1 MFSVYSMK
9 NSAIICVLALF
20 VAACASVTP
29 QSNITSQ
36 AANAATDSQASAPV
50 SQTAAGNVDTTQDT
64 WAKQHAAYLRT
75 LDFAKIDRQKNIPAT
90 YSIKTEIINSRYY
103 IRNSETDL
111 TVDHNVRS
119 ALREL
124 RSAKQLFD
132 RAIANASSKEVHLL
146 DKSKS
151 MLDAL
156 IKQTELSMQNKC
168 DSPDH
173 QDYHLLE
180 GKLET
185 LLAAL

>member
-1 MFSVYSMK
+1 M
-9 NSAIICVLALF
+9 
-20 VAACASVTP
+20 
-29 QSNITSQ
+29 
-36 AANAATDSQASAPV
+36 
-50 SQTAAGNVDTTQDT
+50 
-64 WAKQHAAYLRT
+64 
-75 LDFAKIDRQKNIPAT
+75 
-90 YSIKTEIINSRYY
+90 
-103 IRNSETDL
+103 
-111 TVDHNVRS
+111 RS